1 MSDRDLNINIRTT
14 ADTSGATQAAASLDR
29 IRESGESISQT
40 SGVMDQIADSL
51 SRVKTVAEETG
62 AAMKDGMGAE
72 YEQALENANSKLDQ
86 YADALTAAGSRMKA
100 AFNDNPGLT
109 GFIDEVTNA
118 VLTSEEFRKKLEQVD
133 DVFEVLNNKMS
144 DLDLG
149 AKWGD
154 DLDENLQQII
164 DGYNKEMDAADKA
177 AEKAEAAEARKQQMG
192 ERRKYVRRA
201 ATVERLEANNRRA
214 SATYEE
220 LQAELES
227 YIAKLEEARKA
238 GDNVAQ
244 ADALKNIQDLG
255 RRIKTAG
262 DAGQLTSTQVKGL
275 AGQITIAAT
284 RILGMSSALRGAIPF
299 IRLFGTT
306 VKTAMGPLGW
316 AMLLIQGLTAGIT
329 ALIDHFKTKSD
340 ELERQAE
347 EKKKNMEKLIQ
358 EANELKAQ
366 LNHEAI
372 LQTENDLTSKIA
384 SNRKIETEALRESVR
399 EQQRL
404 IDLQSKIL
412 DEQDRARLLDAET
425 DFYDGKYG
433 NPNSSEARR
442 KLERV
447 QEGIRMDANARHRAE
462 SEEAASFNVR
472 SAEEELAKAR
482 EATEQLT
489 SRVAAFENSGILSS
503 KERTILDGQIGK
515 KEQQIMENL
524 LSVAKT
530 ARNATERSG
539 GFTGLGRISSDDM
552 RKWIK
557 TLIENGGDT
566 SRLDES
572 WLQKG
577 NAMFGQNFRSARQLM
592 EEVLNAGNGRQQI
605 AQLNELKNRR
615 KRSDEALIDQGGDLS
630 TDDSRKKAYKVH
642 DEALTEAR
650 KKQVEAMD
658 VQYAAEDNLEKATR
672 ALSDRRA
679 LNAAQE
685 RRDEAQQRNTEAK
698 QKNAV
703 KKEEE
708 DRIQKLAEVQMR
720 EQQEQL
726 KKKIRE
732 QEKKE
737 KEQEQQYKESL
748 KNPDLSRPGQ
758 KRGVKE
764 ALNKVSKELAPEIR
778 KAMADG
784 KISTEES
791 KDLSRQFI
799 EAVKAQGIAY
809 RGNLETLTSYFQE
822 TLNIIQQQ
830 AVNAAEAQKTTESLK
845 AQLESVK
852 KQVITIQRQ
861 RKNSR

>member
-1 MSDRDLNINIRTT
+1 MNINIRTT

-177 AEKAEAAEARKQQMG
+177 AEKAEAAEARKQQAA
-192 ERRKYVRRA
+192 A

-299 IRLFGTT
+299 IHLFGTT
-306 VKTAMGPLGW
+306 IKTAMGPLGW

-482 EATEQLT
+482 EAAEQLT

-577 NAMFGQNFRSARQLM
+577 NAMFGRNFRSARQLM

-726 KKKIRE
+726 KKKNPGTG
-732 QEKKE
+732 KE
-737 KEQEQQYKESL
+737 
-748 KNPDLSRPGQ
+748 R
-758 KRGVKE
+758 KRTG
-764 ALNKVSKELAPEIR
+764 
-778 KAMADG
+778 
-784 KISTEES
+784 
-791 KDLSRQFI
+791 
-799 EAVKAQGIAY
+799 
-809 RGNLETLTSYFQE
+809 
-822 TLNIIQQQ
+822 
-830 AVNAAEAQKTTESLK
+830 TT
-845 AQLESVK
+845 
-852 KQVITIQRQ
+852 I
-861 RKNSR
+861 

>member
-177 AEKAEAAEARKQQMG
+177 AEKAEAAEARKQQAA
-192 ERRKYVRRA
+192 A

-299 IRLFGTT
+299 IHLFGTT
-306 VKTAMGPLGW
+306 IKTAMGPLGW

-347 EKKKNMEKLIQ
+347 QATERMKKRARDAAESIKKSYEAIQDYNKADRTQEINKGFEDFIKGITAEYRLQTQEIERQIQLRREEAARQKGIDTQ
-358 EANELKAQ
+358 EAELARVKLDNDFEDGKITKRQRDYGMMMIDQNLDDKIRRRDLEVAQKEFMDYGKQLDTAVQNRDRLQDKDFDMKFIQGQMPSLQEVERLFQQQFKAQ
-366 LNHEAI
+366 ERI
-372 LQTENDLTSKIA
+372 DA
-384 SNRKIETEALRESVR
+384 SNRKLPETEKRIADLEKVVNTALSKGVEPGEAYNELLRQKEKKERLLSARDAAQNEGNAATVRIDELRDLFRQSGVNFEPSYQKGTDVTSRTGEYQKALEDQNSKAKELADKLADAREEAGRIGDIMGAYERNIVDQERSIRPQDRLNSANIDLFNKRADKKEAQEAKKAQEKLEKERDRELKKLQR
-399 EQQRL
+399 EQQKDTKEAFKTFVQGL
-404 IDLQSKIL
+404 LMKTGESSSPQQSDLANK
-412 DEQDRARLLDAET
+412 ALDAI
-425 DFYDGKYG
+425 
-433 NPNSSEARR
+433 R
-442 KLERV
+442 KN
-447 QEGIRMDANARHRAE
+447 I
-462 SEEAASFNVR
+462 EAAAADGNIDE
-472 SAEEELAKAR
+472 AEMRELGKLYVAKLQELGLATKRAINGLKEELTQGLR
-482 EATEQLT
+482 
-489 SRVAAFENSGILSS
+489 GINAQ
-503 KERTILDGQIGK
+503 IDAIGK
-515 KEQQIMENL
+515 WANTTQRQKRPGGIVNL
-524 LSVAKT
+524 PY
-530 ARNATERSG
+530 
-539 GFTGLGRISSDDM
+539 
-552 RKWIK
+552 
-557 TLIENGGDT
+557 
-566 SRLDES
+566 
-572 WLQKG
+572 
-577 NAMFGQNFRSARQLM
+577 
-592 EEVLNAGNGRQQI
+592 
-605 AQLNELKNRR
+605 R
-615 KRSDEALIDQGGDLS
+615 KR
-630 TDDSRKKAYKVH
+630 
-642 DEALTEAR
+642 
-650 KKQVEAMD
+650 
-658 VQYAAEDNLEKATR
+658 
-672 ALSDRRA
+672 
-679 LNAAQE
+679 
-685 RRDEAQQRNTEAK
+685 
-698 QKNAV
+698 
-703 KKEEE
+703 
-708 DRIQKLAEVQMR
+708 
-720 EQQEQL
+720 
-726 KKKIRE
+726 
-732 QEKKE
+732 
-737 KEQEQQYKESL
+737 
-748 KNPDLSRPGQ
+748 
-758 KRGVKE
+758 
-764 ALNKVSKELAPEIR
+764 
-778 KAMADG
+778 
-784 KISTEES
+784 
-791 KDLSRQFI
+791 
-799 EAVKAQGIAY
+799 
-809 RGNLETLTSYFQE
+809 
-822 TLNIIQQQ
+822 
-830 AVNAAEAQKTTESLK
+830 
-845 AQLESVK
+845 
-852 KQVITIQRQ
+852 
-861 RKNSR
+861 

>member
-177 AEKAEAAEARKQQMG
+177 AEKAEAAEARKQQAA
-192 ERRKYVRRA
+192 A

-329 ALIDHFKTKSD
+329 ALIDHIKTKSD

-347 EKKKNMEKLIQ
+347 QATERMKKRARDAAESIKKSY
-358 EANELKAQ
+358 
-366 LNHEAI
+366 EAI
-372 LQTENDLTSKIA
+372 QDYNKADRTQEINRGFEDFIKGITAEYRLQTQE
-384 SNRKIETEALRESVR
+384 IERQIQLRR
-399 EQQRL
+399 
-404 IDLQSKIL
+404 
-412 DEQDRARLLDAET
+412 
-425 DFYDGKYG
+425 
-433 NPNSSEARR
+433 
-442 KLERV
+442 
-447 QEGIRMDANARHRAE
+447 
-462 SEEAASFNVR
+462 EEAAR
-472 SAEEELAKAR
+472 QKGIDTQEAELARVKLDNDFEDGKITKRQRDYGMMMIDQNLDDKIRRRDLEVAQKEFMDYGKQLDTAVQNRDRLQDKDFDMKFIQGQMPSLQEVERLFQQQAKAQERIDTSNRELKKIQEEIDKSEKKSSVAGSGLAKVHQKEELEELR
-482 EATEQLT
+482 
-489 SRVAAFENSGILSS
+489 
-503 KERTILDGQIGK
+503 K
-515 KEQQIMENL
+515 KEQRILSARDAAQSEGNAAMTRINELRDLFRQSDVNFEPSYQQGTDVTSRTGEYQKALEDQNTKAKELADKLADAREEAGKLGDIMGAYE
-524 LSVAKT
+524 
-530 ARNATERSG
+530 RNIVDQERSIR
-539 GFTGLGRISSDDM
+539 TQD
-552 RKWIK
+552 
-557 TLIENGGDT
+557 
-566 SRLDES
+566 RL
-572 WLQKG
+572 
-577 NAMFGQNFRSARQLM
+577 NSANIDLFNKRADKK
-592 EEVLNAGNGRQQI
+592 E
-605 AQLNELKNRR
+605 AQEAKKAQEKLEKEQDQELK
-615 KRSDEALIDQGGDLS
+615 
-630 TDDSRKKAYKVH
+630 
-642 DEALTEAR
+642 
-650 KKQVEAMD
+650 
-658 VQYAAEDNLEKATR
+658 
-672 ALSDRRA
+672 
-679 LNAAQE
+679 
-685 RRDEAQQRNTEAK
+685 
-698 QKNAV
+698 
-703 KKEEE
+703 
-708 DRIQKLAEVQMR
+708 KL
-720 EQQEQL
+720 QQEQKREADKAIKTFVEGFTINAGKSATPHQASLVNKAIDGTRKDIERAAADGHIDPEEIQNLNKLFVGKLTELGVASRQVLQGL
-726 KKKIRE
+726 KQMFESNIGAIN
-732 QEKKE
+732 KE
-737 KEQEQQYKESL
+737 ITEIKRTQRMQ
-748 KNPDLSRPGQ
+748 LSRE
-758 KRGVKE
+758 R
-764 ALNKVSKELAPEIR
+764 LR
-778 KAMADG
+778 
-784 KISTEES
+784 
-791 KDLSRQFI
+791 R
-799 EAVKAQGIAY
+799 
-809 RGNLETLTSYFQE
+809 
-822 TLNIIQQQ
+822 
-830 AVNAAEAQKTTESLK
+830 
-845 AQLESVK
+845 
-852 KQVITIQRQ
+852 
-861 RKNSR
+861 

>member
-177 AEKAEAAEARKQQMG
+177 AEKAEAAEARKQQAA
-192 ERRKYVRRA
+192 A

-275 AGQITIAAT
+275 AGQITLAAT

-316 AMLLIQGLTAGIT
+316 AMLLIQGLTTGIT

-347 EKKKNMEKLIQ
+347 QATERMKKRARDAAESIKKSYEAIQDYNKADRTQEINKGFEDFIKGITAEYRLQTQEIERQIQLRREEAARQKGIDTQ
-358 EANELKAQ
+358 EAELARVKLDNDFEDGKITKRQRDYGMMMIDQNLDDKIRRRDLEVAQKEFMDYGRQLDTAVQNRDRLQDKDFDMKFIQGQMPSLQEVERLFQQQFKAQ
-366 LNHEAI
+366 ERI
-372 LQTENDLTSKIA
+372 DA
-384 SNRKIETEALRESVR
+384 SNRELKKMPNPDELKKQIDNLSKIPFQGIDILDNSRSALLKELK
-399 EQQRL
+399 EKQEKQQRL
-404 IDLQSKIL
+404 LSARDTAQDEGNAATVRIDKLRDLFRQSDVNFEPSYQQGTDVTSRTGEYQKALEDQNSKAKELADKLADAREEAGKLGDIMGAYERNIVDQERSIRTQDRLNSANIDLFNKRADKKEAQEAKKIQ
-412 DEQDRARLLDAET
+412 E
-425 DFYDGKYG
+425 
-433 NPNSSEARR
+433 
-442 KLERV
+442 KLE
-447 QEGIRMDANARHRAE
+447 
-462 SEEAASFNVR
+462 
-472 SAEEELAKAR
+472 
-482 EATEQLT
+482 
-489 SRVAAFENSGILSS
+489 
-503 KERTILDGQIGK
+503 KER
-515 KEQQIMENL
+515 
-524 LSVAKT
+524 
-530 ARNATERSG
+530 ER
-539 GFTGLGRISSDDM
+539 
-552 RKWIK
+552 
-557 TLIENGGDT
+557 
-566 SRLDES
+566 
-572 WLQKG
+572 
-577 NAMFGQNFRSARQLM
+577 
-592 EEVLNAGNGRQQI
+592 
-605 AQLNELKNRR
+605 ELK
-615 KRSDEALIDQGGDLS
+615 
-630 TDDSRKKAYKVH
+630 
-642 DEALTEAR
+642 
-650 KKQVEAMD
+650 
-658 VQYAAEDNLEKATR
+658 
-672 ALSDRRA
+672 
-679 LNAAQE
+679 
-685 RRDEAQQRNTEAK
+685 
-698 QKNAV
+698 
-703 KKEEE
+703 
-708 DRIQKLAEVQMR
+708 KLQR
-720 EQQEQL
+720 EQQEDAKEAFKTFVQGLLMKTGESSSPQQSDLANKALDAIRKNIEAAAADGHIDEAEMRELGKLYVAKLQELGLATKRAINGL
-726 KKKIRE
+726 KEELTQGLRGINAQIDAIGKWANTTQRQK
-732 QEKKE
+732 
-737 KEQEQQYKESL
+737 
-748 KNPDLSRPGQ
+748 RPGGIVNLPYR
-758 KRGVKE
+758 KR
-764 ALNKVSKELAPEIR
+764 
-778 KAMADG
+778 
-784 KISTEES
+784 
-791 KDLSRQFI
+791 
-799 EAVKAQGIAY
+799 
-809 RGNLETLTSYFQE
+809 
-822 TLNIIQQQ
+822 
-830 AVNAAEAQKTTESLK
+830 
-845 AQLESVK
+845 
-852 KQVITIQRQ
+852 
-861 RKNSR
+861 

>member
-1 MSDRDLNINIRTT
+1 
-14 ADTSGATQAAASLDR
+14 
-29 IRESGESISQT
+29 
-40 SGVMDQIADSL
+40 
-51 SRVKTVAEETG
+51 
-62 AAMKDGMGAE
+62 
-72 YEQALENANSKLDQ
+72 
-86 YADALTAAGSRMKA
+86 
-100 AFNDNPGLT
+100 
-109 GFIDEVTNA
+109 
-118 VLTSEEFRKKLEQVD
+118 
-133 DVFEVLNNKMS
+133 
-144 DLDLG
+144 
-149 AKWGD
+149 
-154 DLDENLQQII
+154 
-164 DGYNKEMDAADKA
+164 
-177 AEKAEAAEARKQQMG
+177 
-192 ERRKYVRRA
+192 
-201 ATVERLEANNRRA
+201 
-214 SATYEE
+214 
-220 LQAELES
+220 
-227 YIAKLEEARKA
+227 
-238 GDNVAQ
+238 
-244 ADALKNIQDLG
+244 
-255 RRIKTAG
+255 
-262 DAGQLTSTQVKGL
+262 
-275 AGQITIAAT
+275 
-284 RILGMSSALRGAIPF
+284 
-299 IRLFGTT
+299 
-306 VKTAMGPLGW
+306 
-316 AMLLIQGLTAGIT
+316 MLLIQGLTAGIT
-329 ALIDHFKTKSD
+329 ALIDHFKAKSD

-482 EATEQLT
+482 EAAEQLT

>member
-177 AEKAEAAEARKQQMG
+177 AEKAEAAEARKQQAA
-192 ERRKYVRRA
+192 A

-329 ALIDHFKTKSD
+329 ALIDHFKAKSD
-340 ELERQAE
+340 ELDKAAEKATERMKKRARDAAE
-347 EKKKNMEKLIQ
+347 AIKKSY
-358 EANELKAQ
+358 
-366 LNHEAI
+366 EAI
-372 LQTENDLTSKIA
+372 LDYNKADRTQEINKGFEDFIKGITAEYRLQTQE
-384 SNRKIETEALRESVR
+384 IERQIQLRR
-399 EQQRL
+399 
-404 IDLQSKIL
+404 
-412 DEQDRARLLDAET
+412 
-425 DFYDGKYG
+425 
-433 NPNSSEARR
+433 
-442 KLERV
+442 
-447 QEGIRMDANARHRAE
+447 
-462 SEEAASFNVR
+462 EEAAR
-472 SAEEELAKAR
+472 QKGIDTQEAELA
-482 EATEQLT
+482 
-489 SRVAAFENSGILSS
+489 RVKLDNDFE
-503 KERTILDGQIGK
+503 DGKITK
-515 KEQQIMENL
+515 
-524 LSVAKT
+524 
-530 ARNATERSG
+530 
-539 GFTGLGRISSDDM
+539 
-552 RKWIK
+552 
-557 TLIENGGDT
+557 
-566 SRLDES
+566 
-572 WLQKG
+572 
-577 NAMFGQNFRSARQLM
+577 RQRDYGM
-592 EEVLNAGNGRQQI
+592 MM
-605 AQLNELKNRR
+605 
-615 KRSDEALIDQGGDLS
+615 IDQNLDDKIRRRDLEVAQKEFM
-630 TDDSRKKAYKVH
+630 DYG
-642 DEALTEAR
+642 
-650 KKQVEAMD
+650 KQLDTAVQNRDRLQDKDFDMKFIQGQMPSLQEVERLF
-658 VQYAAEDNLEKATR
+658 QQQFK
-672 ALSDRRA
+672 
-679 LNAAQE
+679 AQE
-685 RRDEAQQRNTEAK
+685 RIDASNGEL
-698 QKNAV
+698 QK
-703 KKEEE
+703 
-708 DRIQKLAEVQMR
+708 IQKD
-720 EQQEQL
+720 
-726 KKKIRE
+726 IGF
-732 QEKKE
+732 
-737 KEQEQQYKESL
+737 L
-748 KNPDLSRPGQ
+748 KNNIKDCCAIMG
-758 KRGVKE
+758 
-764 ALNKVSKELAPEIR
+764 LNQ
-778 KAMADG
+778 
-784 KISTEES
+784 
-791 KDLSRQFI
+791 KDL
-799 EAVKAQGIAY
+799 ENQGILA
-809 RGNLETLTSYFQE
+809 
-822 TLNIIQQQ
+822 
-830 AVNAAEAQKTTESLK
+830 
-845 AQLESVK
+845 
-852 KQVITIQRQ
+852 
-861 RKNSR
+861 

>member
-1 MSDRDLNINIRTT
+1 MSDRNLNINIKTT

-177 AEKAEAAEARKQQMG
+177 AEKAEAAEARKQQAA
-192 ERRKYVRRA
+192 A

-299 IRLFGTT
+299 IRMFGTT

-340 ELERQAE
+340 ELDKAAEKAKRKHDEINQYLRDAEKGRLALVQKTKQEEAAHVINREYEQFVKNITYEYQQQTREIEYQLTLRKMEIAEKQGTDTWKNKMQRLEVEEQYQDGKIGKHERKYRLLLLDQELERITERARIQTAHEEDVALADKQGDAE
-347 EKKKNMEKLIQ
+347 GKRNTALGEASRLQNVKMSLPTVEEMSRLFRLESSELPYIIKEIKGKK
-358 EANELKAQ
+358 
-366 LNHEAI
+366 EAI
-372 LQTENDLTSKIA
+372 KSFTDLGGYEDFVKQLRSELSELEIQKDNISGMIEKIKSIFNEESISFQPSYGLDKSGKPITDEQRTEEYKISLEKIGTRQQTAVEEAGKHQEELNDILKERVIVQKGIL
-384 SNRKIETEALRESVR
+384 RLETE
-399 EQQRL
+399 
-404 IDLQSKIL
+404 
-412 DEQDRARLLDAET
+412 
-425 DFYDGKYG
+425 
-433 NPNSSEARR
+433 EARNEQAR
-442 KLERV
+442 KKESRVGEKEWKNDDKKEEQKAEKKLER
-447 QEGIRMDANARHRAE
+447 
-462 SEEAASFNVR
+462 
-472 SAEEELAKAR
+472 
-482 EATEQLT
+482 
-489 SRVAAFENSGILSS
+489 
-503 KERTILDGQIGK
+503 ERKQ
-515 KEQQIMENL
+515 
-524 LSVAKT
+524 
-530 ARNATERSG
+530 
-539 GFTGLGRISSDDM
+539 
-552 RKWIK
+552 
-557 TLIENGGDT
+557 
-566 SRLDES
+566 
-572 WLQKG
+572 
-577 NAMFGQNFRSARQLM
+577 
-592 EEVLNAGNGRQQI
+592 
-605 AQLNELKNRR
+605 ELKR
-615 KRSDEALIDQGGDLS
+615 L
-630 TDDSRKKAYKVH
+630 
-642 DEALTEAR
+642 
-650 KKQVEAMD
+650 
-658 VQYAAEDNLEKATR
+658 
-672 ALSDRRA
+672 
-679 LNAAQE
+679 
-685 RRDEAQQRNTEAK
+685 
-698 QKNAV
+698 
-703 KKEEE
+703 
-708 DRIQKLAEVQMR
+708 
-720 EQQEQL
+720 QQEQKREADKAIKTFVEGFTINAGKSATPHQASLVNKAVDGIRKDIERAAADGYIDPEELQNLNKLFVGKLTELGVASRQVLQGL
-726 KKKIRE
+726 KQMFESNIGAIN
-732 QEKKE
+732 KE
-737 KEQEQQYKESL
+737 ITEIKRTQRMQ
-748 KNPDLSRPGQ
+748 LSRE
-758 KRGVKE
+758 R
-764 ALNKVSKELAPEIR
+764 LR
-778 KAMADG
+778 
-784 KISTEES
+784 
-791 KDLSRQFI
+791 R
-799 EAVKAQGIAY
+799 
-809 RGNLETLTSYFQE
+809 
-822 TLNIIQQQ
+822 
-830 AVNAAEAQKTTESLK
+830 
-845 AQLESVK
+845 
-852 KQVITIQRQ
+852 
-861 RKNSR
+861 

>member
-177 AEKAEAAEARKQQMG
+177 AEKAEAAEARKQQAA
-192 ERRKYVRRA
+192 A
-201 ATVERLEANNRRA
+201 ATVERLEASNRRA

-299 IRLFGTT
+299 IHLFGTT
-306 VKTAMGPLGW
+306 IKTAMGPLGW

-347 EKKKNMEKLIQ
+347 QATERMKKRARDAAEAIKKSYEAIQDYNKADRTQEINKGFEDFIKGITTQYRLQTQEIERQIQLRREEAARQKGIDTQ
-358 EANELKAQ
+358 EAELARVKLDNDFEDGKITKRQRDYGMMMINQNLDDKIRRRDLEVAQKEFMDYGKQLDTAVQNRDRLQDKDFDMKFIQGQMPSLQEVERLFQQQFKAQ
-366 LNHEAI
+366 ERI
-372 LQTENDLTSKIA
+372 DA
-384 SNRKIETEALRESVR
+384 SNRELQKTEERIKQLEREARSLIGKEIVENAQKKLKDHFYPKRERLISTRDAAQSEGNAATVRIDELRDLFRQSGVNFEPSYQKGTDVTSRTGEYQKALEDQNSKAKELADKLADAREEAGRIGDIMGAYERNIVDQERSIRTQDRLNSANIDLFNKRADKKEAQEAKKAQEKLEKERDRELKKLQR
-399 EQQRL
+399 EQQKDTKEAFKTFVQGL
-404 IDLQSKIL
+404 LMKTGESSSPQQSDLANK
-412 DEQDRARLLDAET
+412 ALDAI
-425 DFYDGKYG
+425 
-433 NPNSSEARR
+433 R
-442 KLERV
+442 KN
-447 QEGIRMDANARHRAE
+447 I
-462 SEEAASFNVR
+462 EAAAADGNIDE
-472 SAEEELAKAR
+472 AEMRELGKLYVAKLQELGLATKRAINGLKEELTQGLR
-482 EATEQLT
+482 
-489 SRVAAFENSGILSS
+489 GINAQ
-503 KERTILDGQIGK
+503 IDAIGK
-515 KEQQIMENL
+515 WANTTQRQKRPGGIVNL
-524 LSVAKT
+524 PY
-530 ARNATERSG
+530 
-539 GFTGLGRISSDDM
+539 
-552 RKWIK
+552 
-557 TLIENGGDT
+557 
-566 SRLDES
+566 
-572 WLQKG
+572 
-577 NAMFGQNFRSARQLM
+577 
-592 EEVLNAGNGRQQI
+592 
-605 AQLNELKNRR
+605 R
-615 KRSDEALIDQGGDLS
+615 KR
-630 TDDSRKKAYKVH
+630 
-642 DEALTEAR
+642 
-650 KKQVEAMD
+650 
-658 VQYAAEDNLEKATR
+658 
-672 ALSDRRA
+672 
-679 LNAAQE
+679 
-685 RRDEAQQRNTEAK
+685 
-698 QKNAV
+698 
-703 KKEEE
+703 
-708 DRIQKLAEVQMR
+708 
-720 EQQEQL
+720 
-726 KKKIRE
+726 
-732 QEKKE
+732 
-737 KEQEQQYKESL
+737 
-748 KNPDLSRPGQ
+748 
-758 KRGVKE
+758 
-764 ALNKVSKELAPEIR
+764 
-778 KAMADG
+778 
-784 KISTEES
+784 
-791 KDLSRQFI
+791 
-799 EAVKAQGIAY
+799 
-809 RGNLETLTSYFQE
+809 
-822 TLNIIQQQ
+822 
-830 AVNAAEAQKTTESLK
+830 
-845 AQLESVK
+845 
-852 KQVITIQRQ
+852 
-861 RKNSR
+861 

>member
-1 MSDRDLNINIRTT
+1 MSDRNLNINIRTT

-29 IRESGESISQT
+29 IRESGESMSQT
-40 SGVMDQIADSL
+40 SGVMDQISDSL
-51 SRVKTVAEETG
+51 SRVKTAAGETG
-62 AAMKDGMGAE
+62 DAMKDGMGAE
-72 YEQALENANSKLDQ
+72 YEKALENANSKLDQ

-177 AEKAEAAEARKQQMG
+177 AEKAEAAEARKQQAA
-192 ERRKYVRRA
+192 A

-284 RILGMSSALRGAIPF
+284 RILGMSSSLRGAIPF
-299 IRLFGTT
+299 IHLFGTT
-306 VKTAMGPLGW
+306 IKTAMGPLGW

-329 ALIDHFKTKSD
+329 ALIDHFKAKSD

-482 EATEQLT
+482 EAAEQLT
-489 SRVAAFENSGILSS
+489 SRVAVLENFGILSS

-530 ARNATERSG
+530 ARNAAERSG

-577 NAMFGQNFRSARQLM
+577 NAMFGRNFRSARQLM

-630 TDDSRKKAYKVH
+630 TDDSRKEAYKVH

-650 KKQVEAMD
+650 GKQVEAMN
-658 VQYAAEDNLEKATR
+658 VQYEAEDNLEKATW

-764 ALNKVSKELAPEIR
+764 ALNKVSKELAPEIQ

-784 KISTEES
+784 KLSAEES

-799 EAVKAQGIAY
+799 EAVKAQGITY
-809 RGNLETLTSYFQE
+809 RGNLETLTGYFQE

-830 AVNAAEAQKTTESLK
+830 AINAAEAQKTTERLK
-845 AQLESVK
+845 TQLESVK
-852 KQVITIQRQ
+852 KQVTTIQRQ

>member
-177 AEKAEAAEARKQQMG
+177 AEKAEAAEARKQQAA
-192 ERRKYVRRA
+192 A

-340 ELERQAE
+340 ELVRQAE
-347 EKKKNMEKLIQ
+347 QATERMKKRARDAAESIKKSYEAIQDYNKADRTQEINKGFEDFIKGITAEYRLQTQEIERQIQLRREEAARQKGIDTQ
-358 EANELKAQ
+358 EAELARVKLDNDFEDGKITKRQRDYGMMMIDQNLDDKIRRRDLEVAQKEFMDYGRQLDTAVQNRDRLQDKDFDMKFIQGQMPSLQEVERLFQQQFKAQ
-366 LNHEAI
+366 ERI
-372 LQTENDLTSKIA
+372 DA
-384 SNRKIETEALRESVR
+384 SNRKLKKVQDNIEKNESILKDPFTKINKYKRAENEISKLQAEQQRILAARDAAKSEGNAATIKINELRDLFRQSGVNFEPSYQKGTDVTSRTGEYQKALEDQNTKAKELADKLADAREEAGKLGDIMGAYERNIVDQERSIRTQDRLNSANIDLFNKRADKKEAQEAKKAQEKFEKERDRELKKLQR
-399 EQQRL
+399 EQQKDTKEAFKTFVQGL
-404 IDLQSKIL
+404 PMKTGESSSPQQSDLANK
-412 DEQDRARLLDAET
+412 ALDAI
-425 DFYDGKYG
+425 
-433 NPNSSEARR
+433 R
-442 KLERV
+442 KN
-447 QEGIRMDANARHRAE
+447 I
-462 SEEAASFNVR
+462 EAAAADGNIDE
-472 SAEEELAKAR
+472 AEMRELGKLYVAKLQELGLATKRDINGLKEELTQGLK
-482 EATEQLT
+482 
-489 SRVAAFENSGILSS
+489 GIN
-503 KERTILDGQIGK
+503 TQIDAIGK
-515 KEQQIMENL
+515 WANTTQRQKRPGGIVNL
-524 LSVAKT
+524 PY
-530 ARNATERSG
+530 
-539 GFTGLGRISSDDM
+539 
-552 RKWIK
+552 
-557 TLIENGGDT
+557 
-566 SRLDES
+566 
-572 WLQKG
+572 
-577 NAMFGQNFRSARQLM
+577 
-592 EEVLNAGNGRQQI
+592 
-605 AQLNELKNRR
+605 R
-615 KRSDEALIDQGGDLS
+615 KR
-630 TDDSRKKAYKVH
+630 
-642 DEALTEAR
+642 
-650 KKQVEAMD
+650 
-658 VQYAAEDNLEKATR
+658 
-672 ALSDRRA
+672 
-679 LNAAQE
+679 
-685 RRDEAQQRNTEAK
+685 
-698 QKNAV
+698 
-703 KKEEE
+703 
-708 DRIQKLAEVQMR
+708 
-720 EQQEQL
+720 
-726 KKKIRE
+726 
-732 QEKKE
+732 
-737 KEQEQQYKESL
+737 
-748 KNPDLSRPGQ
+748 
-758 KRGVKE
+758 
-764 ALNKVSKELAPEIR
+764 
-778 KAMADG
+778 
-784 KISTEES
+784 
-791 KDLSRQFI
+791 
-799 EAVKAQGIAY
+799 
-809 RGNLETLTSYFQE
+809 
-822 TLNIIQQQ
+822 
-830 AVNAAEAQKTTESLK
+830 
-845 AQLESVK
+845 
-852 KQVITIQRQ
+852 
-861 RKNSR
+861 

>member
-1 MSDRDLNINIRTT
+1 MSDRNLNINIRTT

-29 IRESGESISQT
+29 IRESGESMSQT
-40 SGVMDQIADSL
+40 SGVMDRIADSL
-51 SRVKTVAEETG
+51 SRVKTAAGETG
-62 AAMKDGMGAE
+62 DAMKDGMGAE
-72 YEQALENANSKLDQ
+72 YEKALENANSKLDQ

-177 AEKAEAAEARKQQMG
+177 AEKAEAAEARKQQAA
-192 ERRKYVRRA
+192 A

-284 RILGMSSALRGAIPF
+284 RILGMSSSLRGAIPF
-299 IRLFGTT
+299 IHLFGTT
-306 VKTAMGPLGW
+306 IKTAMGPLGW

-482 EATEQLT
+482 EAAEQLT
-489 SRVAAFENSGILSS
+489 SRVAVLENSGILSS

-530 ARNATERSG
+530 ARNAAERSG

-577 NAMFGQNFRSARQLM
+577 NAMFGRNFRSARQLM

-630 TDDSRKKAYKVH
+630 TDDSRKEAYKVH

-650 KKQVEAMD
+650 GKQVEAMN
-658 VQYAAEDNLEKATR
+658 VQYEAEDNLEKATR

-703 KKEEE
+703 KK
-708 DRIQKLAEVQMR
+708 R
-720 EQQEQL
+720 
-726 KKKIRE
+726 KKIGF
-732 QEKKE
+732 
-737 KEQEQQYKESL
+737 
-748 KNPDLSRPGQ
+748 KNWQ
-758 KRGVKE
+758 KCR
-764 ALNKVSKELAPEIR
+764 
-778 KAMADG
+778 
-784 KISTEES
+784 
-791 KDLSRQFI
+791 
-799 EAVKAQGIAY
+799 
-809 RGNLETLTSYFQE
+809 
-822 TLNIIQQQ
+822 
-830 AVNAAEAQKTTESLK
+830 
-845 AQLESVK
+845 
-852 KQVITIQRQ
+852 
-861 RKNSR
+861 

>member
-177 AEKAEAAEARKQQMG
+177 AEKAEAAEARKQQAA
-192 ERRKYVRRA
+192 A

-329 ALIDHFKTKSD
+329 ALIDHFKAKSD
-340 ELERQAE
+340 ELDKAAEKATERMKKRARDAAE
-347 EKKKNMEKLIQ
+347 AIKKSY
-358 EANELKAQ
+358 
-366 LNHEAI
+366 EAI
-372 LQTENDLTSKIA
+372 LDYNKADRTQEINKGFEDFIKGITAEYRLQTQEIERQIQLRREEAARQKGIDTQEAELARVKLDNDFEDGKITKRQRDYGMMMIDQNLDDKIRRRDLEVAQKEFMDYGKQLDTAVQNRDRLQDKDFDMKFIQGQMPSLQEVERLFQQQFKAQERIDA
-384 SNRKIETEALRESVR
+384 SNGELQKIQKDIGFLKNNIKEYREIGRNTDARTMELKLPKLLEQEKRLLSTRDAAQNEGNAATVRIDELRDLFRQSGVNFEPSYQKGTDVTSRTGEYQKALEDQNTKAKELADKLADAREEAGKLGDIMGAYERNIVDQERSIRTQDRLNSANIDLFNKRADKKEAQEAKKAQEKLEKERDRELKKLQR
-399 EQQRL
+399 EQQKDTKEAFKTFVQGL
-404 IDLQSKIL
+404 LMKTGESSSPQQSDLANK
-412 DEQDRARLLDAET
+412 ALDAI
-425 DFYDGKYG
+425 
-433 NPNSSEARR
+433 R
-442 KLERV
+442 KN
-447 QEGIRMDANARHRAE
+447 I
-462 SEEAASFNVR
+462 EAAAADGNIDE
-472 SAEEELAKAR
+472 AEMRELGKLYVAKLQELGLATKRAINGLKEELTQGLR
-482 EATEQLT
+482 
-489 SRVAAFENSGILSS
+489 GINAQ
-503 KERTILDGQIGK
+503 IDAIGK
-515 KEQQIMENL
+515 WANTTQRQKRPGGIVNL
-524 LSVAKT
+524 PY
-530 ARNATERSG
+530 
-539 GFTGLGRISSDDM
+539 
-552 RKWIK
+552 
-557 TLIENGGDT
+557 
-566 SRLDES
+566 
-572 WLQKG
+572 
-577 NAMFGQNFRSARQLM
+577 
-592 EEVLNAGNGRQQI
+592 
-605 AQLNELKNRR
+605 R
-615 KRSDEALIDQGGDLS
+615 KR
-630 TDDSRKKAYKVH
+630 
-642 DEALTEAR
+642 
-650 KKQVEAMD
+650 
-658 VQYAAEDNLEKATR
+658 
-672 ALSDRRA
+672 
-679 LNAAQE
+679 
-685 RRDEAQQRNTEAK
+685 
-698 QKNAV
+698 
-703 KKEEE
+703 
-708 DRIQKLAEVQMR
+708 
-720 EQQEQL
+720 
-726 KKKIRE
+726 
-732 QEKKE
+732 
-737 KEQEQQYKESL
+737 
-748 KNPDLSRPGQ
+748 
-758 KRGVKE
+758 
-764 ALNKVSKELAPEIR
+764 
-778 KAMADG
+778 
-784 KISTEES
+784 
-791 KDLSRQFI
+791 
-799 EAVKAQGIAY
+799 
-809 RGNLETLTSYFQE
+809 
-822 TLNIIQQQ
+822 
-830 AVNAAEAQKTTESLK
+830 
-845 AQLESVK
+845 
-852 KQVITIQRQ
+852 
-861 RKNSR
+861 

>member
-1 MSDRDLNINIRTT
+1 MSDRNLNINIRTT

-29 IRESGESISQT
+29 IRESGESMSQT
-40 SGVMDQIADSL
+40 SGVMDRIADSL
-51 SRVKTVAEETG
+51 SRVKTAAGETG
-62 AAMKDGMGAE
+62 DATKDGMGAE
-72 YEQALENANSKLDQ
+72 YEKALENANSKLDQ

-100 AFNDNPGLT
+100 AFNDNPGLS

-177 AEKAEAAEARKQQMG
+177 AEKAEAAEARKQQAA
-192 ERRKYVRRA
+192 A

-284 RILGMSSALRGAIPF
+284 RILGMSSSLRGAIPF
-299 IRLFGTT
+299 IHLFGTT
-306 VKTAMGPLGW
+306 IKTAMGPLGW

-482 EATEQLT
+482 ETAEQLT
-489 SRVAAFENSGILSS
+489 SRVAALENSGILSS

-530 ARNATERSG
+530 ARNAAERSG

-577 NAMFGQNFRSARQLM
+577 NAMFGRNFRSARQLM
-592 EEVLNAGNGRQQI
+592 EEALNAGNGRQQI

-630 TDDSRKKAYKVH
+630 TDDSRKEAYKVH

-650 KKQVEAMD
+650 GKQVEAMN

-737 KEQEQQYKESL
+737 KEQEQQYKKSL

-764 ALNKVSKELAPEIR
+764 ALNKVSKELAPEIQ

-784 KISTEES
+784 KLSAEES

-799 EAVKAQGIAY
+799 EAVKTQGITY
-809 RGNLETLTSYFQE
+809 RGNLETLTGYFQE

-830 AVNAAEAQKTTESLK
+830 AINAAEAQKTTERLK
-845 AQLESVK
+845 TQLESVK
-852 KQVITIQRQ
+852 KQVTTIQRQ

>member
-133 DVFEVLNNKMS
+133 DVFEILNNKMS

-177 AEKAEAAEARKQQMG
+177 AEKAEAAEARKQQAA
-192 ERRKYVRRA
+192 A

-275 AGQITIAAT
+275 AGQITLAAT

-340 ELERQAE
+340 ELDKAAEKAKRKHDEINQYLRDAEKGRLALVQKTKQEEAAHVINREYEQHIKNITYEYEKQTREIEYQLTLRKMEIAEKQGADTWKNKMQRLEVEEQYQDGKIGKHERKYRLLLLDQELERITERARIQTAHEEDLALADKQGDAE
-347 EKKKNMEKLIQ
+347 GKRNTALGEASRLQNVKMSLPTVEEMAGLFREQFNAQKQIDAINKNIQKTQDRIEKNKSILDDPFTKINKYKRTEAEILRLQDEQRKFLASQKVAQNAFDNSTSRISKVKERLEEEQIPFQPTYGVDKNGKPITDEQRTEEYKISLEKIGARQQTAVEEAGKHQ
-358 EANELKAQ
+358 EEL
-366 LNHEAI
+366 NDI
-372 LQTENDLTSKIA
+372 LKERVIVQKGIL
-384 SNRKIETEALRESVR
+384 RLETE
-399 EQQRL
+399 
-404 IDLQSKIL
+404 
-412 DEQDRARLLDAET
+412 
-425 DFYDGKYG
+425 
-433 NPNSSEARR
+433 EARNEQAR
-442 KLERV
+442 KKESRVGKKEWKNDDKKEEQKAEKKLERERK
-447 QEGIRMDANARHRAE
+447 QELKRLQQE
-462 SEEAASFNVR
+462 Q
-472 SAEEELAKAR
+472 KR
-482 EATEQLT
+482 EADK
-489 SRVAAFENSGILSS
+489 AI
-503 KERTILDGQIGK
+503 
-515 KEQQIMENL
+515 
-524 LSVAKT
+524 KT
-530 ARNATERSG
+530 FVE
-539 GFTGLGRISSDDM
+539 GFT
-552 RKWIK
+552 
-557 TLIENGGDT
+557 
-566 SRLDES
+566 
-572 WLQKG
+572 
-577 NAMFGQNFRSARQLM
+577 
-592 EEVLNAGNGRQQI
+592 LNAGKSATPHQTSLVHKAIDGIRKDIERAAADGHIDEAEMRELGKLYVAKLQELGLATKRAVNGLKEELTQGLRGINAQIDAIGKWANTTQRQKRPGGI
-605 AQLNELKNRR
+605 VNLPYR
-615 KRSDEALIDQGGDLS
+615 KR
-630 TDDSRKKAYKVH
+630 
-642 DEALTEAR
+642 
-650 KKQVEAMD
+650 
-658 VQYAAEDNLEKATR
+658 
-672 ALSDRRA
+672 
-679 LNAAQE
+679 
-685 RRDEAQQRNTEAK
+685 
-698 QKNAV
+698 
-703 KKEEE
+703 
-708 DRIQKLAEVQMR
+708 
-720 EQQEQL
+720 
-726 KKKIRE
+726 
-732 QEKKE
+732 
-737 KEQEQQYKESL
+737 
-748 KNPDLSRPGQ
+748 
-758 KRGVKE
+758 
-764 ALNKVSKELAPEIR
+764 
-778 KAMADG
+778 
-784 KISTEES
+784 
-791 KDLSRQFI
+791 
-799 EAVKAQGIAY
+799 
-809 RGNLETLTSYFQE
+809 
-822 TLNIIQQQ
+822 
-830 AVNAAEAQKTTESLK
+830 
-845 AQLESVK
+845 
-852 KQVITIQRQ
+852 
-861 RKNSR
+861 